1 MQIHSIFGTI
11 MKRLLISLSCI
22 LICLSAAARN
32 RALLIGIGEYPE
44 SSGWEK
50 ISAANDM
57 KLLSSTLKG
66 YDITI
71 LQDEKA
77 TYSGIKNAF
86 AQFTAKCTAGDTV
99 IVHFSCHGQ
108 QMVQERE
115 NIQEEQDRLDEALVT
130 LDAQRKLSSTYKGE
144 NHLRDD
150 EFGLMID
157 RLRERITNKGL
168 VIVLLDACHSDTA
181 FRSAEDEEKHI
192 IIRGARDIFGAD
204 DEGQYD
210 PLKYKKPLVMIQESD
225 KLSDVLYISA
235 CKAYQVNRE
244 TIQNGIGYGSLTYS
258 FCQMYSET
266 CLQNLSAMVTT
277 VKKDMGKIVPA
288 QNVGISASFELQA
301 EPKQAAAP
309 AQKEESALDRLLN
322 RFK

>member
-1 MQIHSIFGTI
+1 
-11 MKRLLISLSCI
+11 MKRLFISLFCI
-22 LICLSAAARN
+22 LICLSAATRN

-57 KLLSSTLKG
+57 RLLSNTLKG
-66 YDITI
+66 YDLTV

-77 TYSGIKNAF
+77 TYAGIKNAF
-86 AQFTAKCTAGDTV
+86 AQFSAKCTPGDTV

-115 NIQEEQDRLDEALVT
+115 NTQEEQDRLDEALVPF
-130 LDAQRKLSSTYKGE
+130 DAQRKLSGTYKGE
-144 NHLRDD
+144 KHLRDD
-150 EFGLMID
+150 EFGRMID
-157 RLRERITNKGL
+157 SLRERITNKGL

-204 DEGQYD
+204 DESKYD
-210 PLKYKKPLVMIQESD
+210 PLKYKKPLVTIQESED
-225 KLSDVLYISA
+225 LSDVLYISA
-235 CKAYQVNRE
+235 CKSYQVNRE
-244 TIQNGIGYGSLTYS
+244 TVQNGIGYGSLTYS
-258 FCQMYSET
+258 FCQMYT
-266 CLQNLSAMVTT
+266 DNCFKDLSAFAVN
-277 VKKDMGKIVPA
+277 VKKDMGMIVPA
-288 QNVGISASFELQA
+288 QNVGISASFELQQETKQST
-301 EPKQAAAP
+301 EPVQKQ
-309 AQKEESALDRLLN
+309 ESALDRLLN

>member
-115 NIQEEQDRLDEALVT
+115 NIQEEQDRLDEALVPF
-130 LDAQRKLSSTYKGE
+130 DAQRKLSSTYKGE

-181 FRSAEDEEKHI
+181 FRSEEDEEKHI

>member
-1 MQIHSIFGTI
+1 

-22 LICLSAAARN
+22 LICLTAAARN

-108 QMVQERE
+108 QMVQEKE
-115 NIQEEQDRLDEALVT
+115 NIQEEQDRLDEALVPF
-130 LDAQRKLSSTYKGE
+130 DAQRKISSSYKGE

-266 CLQNLSAMVTT
+266 CLQNLSALVTT

>member
-1 MQIHSIFGTI
+1 
-11 MKRLLISLSCI
+11 MKRLLISLFCI
-22 LICLSAAARN
+22 LVCLSAAARN

-44 SSGWEK
+44 SSGWER

-57 KLLSSTLKG
+57 RLLSRTLEG
-66 YDITI
+66 YDITV

-77 TYSGIKNAF
+77 TYAGIKNAF
-86 AQFTAKCTAGDTV
+86 AQFTAKCSPGDTV

-108 QMVQERE
+108 QMVQEKE
-115 NIQEEQDRLDEALVT
+115 NIQEEQDRLDEALVPF
-130 LDAQRKLSSTYKGE
+130 DAQRKLSDSYKGE

-157 RLRERITNKGL
+157 KLRERVANKGL

-181 FRSAEDEEKHI
+181 FRSAEDEESHI

-204 DEGQYD
+204 DDSKYD
-210 PLKYKKPLVMIQESD
+210 PLKYKKPLVTIQESD
-225 KLSDVLYISA
+225 HLSDVLYISA

-258 FCQMYSET
+258 FCQVYTET
-266 CLQNLSAMVTT
+266 CLQDLSALVAI
-277 VKKDMGKIVPA
+277 VKKDMGRIAPA
-288 QNVGISASFELQA
+288 QNVGISANFELQA
-301 EPKQAAAP
+301 EPKQAATTV
-309 AQKEESALDRLLN
+309 QKEESTLDRLLN

>member
-1 MQIHSIFGTI
+1 

-115 NIQEEQDRLDEALVT
+115 NIQEEQDRLDEALVPF
-130 LDAQRKLSSTYKGE
+130 DAQRKLSSTYKGE

>member
-115 NIQEEQDRLDEALVT
+115 NIQEEQDRLDEALVPF
-130 LDAQRKLSSTYKGE
+130 DAQRKLSSTYKGE

>member
-1 MQIHSIFGTI
+1 
-11 MKRLLISLSCI
+11 
-22 LICLSAAARN
+22 
-32 RALLIGIGEYPE
+32 
-44 SSGWEK
+44 
-50 ISAANDM
+50 
-57 KLLSSTLKG
+57 
-66 YDITI
+66 
-71 LQDEKA
+71 
-77 TYSGIKNAF
+77 
-86 AQFTAKCTAGDTV
+86 
-99 IVHFSCHGQ
+99 
-108 QMVQERE
+108 
-115 NIQEEQDRLDEALVT
+115 
-130 LDAQRKLSSTYKGE
+130 
-144 NHLRDD
+144 
-150 EFGLMID
+150 MID

-204 DEGQYD
+204 DDSKYD
-210 PLKYKKPLVMIQESD
+210 PLKYKKPLVNIQESD

-266 CLQNLSAMVTT
+266 CLQNLSALVAT
-277 VKKDMGKIVPA
+277 VKKDMGKIAPA

>member
-1 MQIHSIFGTI
+1 MGTI
-11 MKRLLISLSCI
+11 CNDRLSMKKTFII
-22 LICLSAAARN
+22 FIVYLICISAAARN

-50 ISAANDM
+50 ISAANDIR
-57 KLLSSTLKG
+57 LLSNTLKG

-71 LQDEKA
+71 LQDDKA
-77 TYSGIKNAF
+77 TYAGIKNVF
-86 AQFTAKCTAGDTV
+86 AQFTDRCTAGDTV

-115 NIQEEQDRLDEALVT
+115 NIQEEQDRLDEALVPF
-130 LDAQRKLSSTYKGE
+130 DAQRKLSSSYKGE

-204 DEGQYD
+204 DEGKYD

-277 VKKDMGKIVPA
+277 VKKDMGKIAPA
-288 QNVGISASFELQA
+288 QNVGISASFKLQA

-309 AQKEESALDRLLN
+309 VQKEESALDRLLN

>member
-1 MQIHSIFGTI
+1 

-108 QMVQERE
+108 QMVQEKE
-115 NIQEEQDRLDEALVT
+115 NIQEEQDRLDEALVPF
-130 LDAQRKLSSTYKGE
+130 DAQRKISSSYKGE

-181 FRSAEDEEKHI
+181 FRSAEDEKKHI

-204 DEGQYD
+204 DESKYD

-277 VKKDMGKIVPA
+277 VKKDMGKIAPA

>member
-1 MQIHSIFGTI
+1 

-22 LICLSAAARN
+22 LICLTAAARN

-86 AQFTAKCTAGDTV
+86 AQFTAMCTAGDTV

-115 NIQEEQDRLDEALVT
+115 NIQEEQDRLDEALVPF
-130 LDAQRKLSSTYKGE
+130 DAQRKLSSSYKGE

-204 DEGQYD
+204 DESKYD

-309 AQKEESALDRLLN
+309 AQKKESALDLLLN

>member
-1 MQIHSIFGTI
+1 

-44 SSGWEK
+44 ASGWEK

-77 TYSGIKNAF
+77 TYAGIKNAF
-86 AQFTAKCTAGDTV
+86 TQFIAKCTAGDTV

-108 QMVQERE
+108 QMVQEKE
-115 NIQEEQDRLDEALVT
+115 NIQEEQDRLDEALVPF
-130 LDAQRKLSSTYKGE
+130 DAQRKLSSSYKGE

>member
-1 MQIHSIFGTI
+1 M
-11 MKRLLISLSCI
+11 SCI

-108 QMVQERE
+108 QMVQEKE
-115 NIQEEQDRLDEALVT
+115 NIQEEQDRLDEALVPF
-130 LDAQRKLSSTYKGE
+130 DAQRKISSSYKGE

-181 FRSAEDEEKHI
+181 FRSAEDEKKHI

-204 DEGQYD
+204 DESKYD
-210 PLKYKKPLVMIQESD
+210 PLKYKKPLVMIPESD

>member
-11 MKRLLISLSCI
+11 MKRSLISLFCI
-22 LICLSAAARN
+22 LMCLSAAARN

-86 AQFTAKCTAGDTV
+86 AQFTAKCTPGDTV

-108 QMVQERE
+108 QMVQEKE
-115 NIQEEQDRLDEALVT
+115 NIQEEQDRLDEALVPF
-130 LDAQRKLSSTYKGE
+130 DAQRKLSSSYKGE

-157 RLRERITNKGL
+157 RLRERVSNKGL

-210 PLKYKKPLVMIQESD
+210 PLKYKKPLVMIQKSD
-225 KLSDVLYISA
+225 QLSDVLYISA

>member
-11 MKRLLISLSCI
+11 MKRLLISLFCI
-22 LICLSAAARN
+22 LMCLSAAARN

-57 KLLSSTLKG
+57 RILSSTLKG
-66 YDITI
+66 YDITV

-77 TYSGIKNAF
+77 TYAGIKDAF
-86 AQFTAKCTAGDTV
+86 GQFTAKCTPGDTV

-108 QMVQERE
+108 QMVQEKE
-115 NIQEEQDRLDEALVT
+115 NIQEEQDRLDEALVPF
-130 LDAQRKLSSTYKGE
+130 DAQRKLSSSYKGE

-157 RLRERITNKGL
+157 RLRERVSNKGL

-204 DEGQYD
+204 DDSKYD
-210 PLKYKKPLVMIQESD
+210 PLKYKKPLVNIQESD
-225 KLSDVLYISA
+225 YLSDVLYISA

-258 FCQMYSET
+258 FCQVYTEK
-266 CLQNLSAMVTT
+266 CLQDLSALVTI
-277 VKKDMGKIVPA
+277 VKKDMGRIVPA
-288 QNVGISASFELQA
+288 QNVGISANFELQA
-301 EPKQAAAP
+301 EPKQTATSVK
-309 AQKEESALDRLLN
+309 KEESALDRMLN

>member
-1 MQIHSIFGTI
+1 

-86 AQFTAKCTAGDTV
+86 AQFTAKCTSGDTV

-108 QMVQERE
+108 QMV
-115 NIQEEQDRLDEALVT
+115 
-130 LDAQRKLSSTYKGE
+130 
-144 NHLRDD
+144 
-150 EFGLMID
+150 
-157 RLRERITNKGL
+157 
-168 VIVLLDACHSDTA
+168 
-181 FRSAEDEEKHI
+181 
-192 IIRGARDIFGAD
+192 
-204 DEGQYD
+204 
-210 PLKYKKPLVMIQESD
+210 
-225 KLSDVLYISA
+225 
-235 CKAYQVNRE
+235 
-244 TIQNGIGYGSLTYS
+244 
-258 FCQMYSET
+258 
-266 CLQNLSAMVTT
+266 
-277 VKKDMGKIVPA
+277 
-288 QNVGISASFELQA
+288 
-301 EPKQAAAP
+301 
-309 AQKEESALDRLLN
+309 
-322 RFK
+322 